1 MTKSELLSTYTAEQ
15 LAGMVINLQNDI
27 KLKVGELGLPMDC
40 DTLKC
45 KCDKCGNEFIAVL
58 DSDYE
63 LVKKHNLS
71 KMKG

>member
-15 LAGMVINLQNDI
+15 LADMVVNLQNDI
-27 KLKVGELGLPMDC
+27 KLKIGELGIPISC

-58 DSDYE
+58 DSDYQ
-63 LVKKHNLS
+63 LVKMNCEK
-71 KMKG
+71 

>member
-1 MTKSELLSTYTAEQ
+1 MTKNELMENYTAEQ
-15 LAGMVINLQNDI
+15 LVEMVVNLQNDI

-58 DSDYE
+58 DSDYQ
-63 LVKKHNLS
+63 LVKRNCEK
-71 KMKG
+71 